1 METIG
6 LKSIS
11 ELLGMNFFI
20 PSYQRGYRWT
30 QQQVKDLL
38 DDIQEFID
46 KKKQGFYCIQ
56 PLVVKKEIPEDKKIE
71 FKEKLTA
78 IDDMDALLHK
88 AEDIISQYTK
98 WEVIDGQQRL
108 TTIYILLCYLG
119 VGDCYHIEYET
130 RIDSEDFLNNIDD
143 TKGNTNIDY
152 YHIIEAKRQI
162 ENWFKGR
169 EEEKTDF
176 LKCLLTNVKFI
187 WFESEEID
195 SIKIFTRLNVG
206 KISLT
211 NAELIKALFL
221 NKSNFSSDDWH
232 RIRLQQQEI
241 AIEWDNIEY
250 TLQND
255 EFWLFLNSI
264 TYDKPTRIDF
274 IFDLIEQSNSY
285 RLSDEEK
292 NDIGND
298 EYKTFRYFYALFQK
312 KKTNSIQENWQKVKQ
327 YFQVFQEWFN
337 DLELYHYIGYLCA
350 EVNGHK
356 VSGVKTEEL
365 VNKWNEYST
374 KDEFKKY
381 LLEEIKKTLKNCKDL
396 DKQYEISGGPQKTQ
410 CRPILLLHNV
420 QTVVR
425 QNSKL
430 KEQDTYKLPVFYKFP
445 FHLFKKEKWD
455 VEHIDSNT
463 ENDLGSE
470 KERKEWLKYSLLG
483 IQDNDLIAK
492 IKQCLTAQN
501 DDYEKFK
508 ELYEEIIKNQQQ
520 STPEKKL
527 SEDDKNKL
535 WNFTLLDASTNR
547 SYGNAPFPAKR
558 RILIGKDQGVR
569 YEISENGEITKEAED
584 IAFIPPCTKNV
595 FLKYYNPSPNSLREW
610 DKQDA
615 EAYKK
620 NIANTLA
627 DFLNIEKEGEKNEL

>member
-38 DDIQEFID
+38 DDIQEFIV
-46 KKKQGFYCIQ
+46 KKKEGFYCIQ
-56 PLVVKKEIPEDKKIE
+56 PLVVKKEIPEDKRLE

-88 AEDIISQYTK
+88 TEDIISQYTK

-119 VGDCYHIEYET
+119 VDDCYQIEYET
-130 RIDSEDFLNNIDD
+130 RIDSKDFLNSIDD

-169 EEEKTDF
+169 EEKKTKF
-176 LKCLLTNVKFI
+176 LECLLSNVKFI

-221 NKSNFSSDDWH
+221 NQSNFPVDDWH
-232 RIRLQQQEI
+232 RIRLLQQEI

-274 IFDLIEQSNSY
+274 LFELIAKINSY
-285 RLSDEEK
+285 ELSKEDLK
-292 NDIGND
+292 GIGND
-298 EYKTFRYFYALFQK
+298 EYKTFRYFYVLFK
-312 KKTNSIQENWQKVKQ
+312 RENSNSIQENWQTVKQ
-327 YFQVFQEWFN
+327 CFQIFQEWFN
-337 DLELYHYIGYLCA
+337 DLELYHHIGYLCA

-356 VSGVKTEEL
+356 MSGVKIEEL

-374 KDEFKKY
+374 KDEFKEY

-396 DKQYEISGGPQKTQ
+396 DKQYEISGGSQKTQ

-420 QTVVR
+420 QTILR
-425 QNSKL
+425 QNDKL
-430 KEQDTYKLPVFYKFP
+430 KEQETYKLPVFYKFP

-483 IQDNDLIAK
+483 IQDKELITK
-492 IKQCLTAQN
+492 IKQFLTAQN
-501 DDYEKFK
+501 DDDEKFK
-508 ELYEEIIKNQQQ
+508 ELYEEIVKNEQQ
-520 STPEKKL
+520 STYENRL

-558 RILIGKDQGVR
+558 RILIGKDQGIR
-569 YEISENGEITKEAED
+569 YEVSENGEITKDAED

-595 FLKYYNPSPNSLREW
+595 FLKYYNPSPSSLREW

-615 EAYKK
+615 EAYKE
-620 NIANTLA
+620 NVETVLA
-627 DFLNIEKEGEKNEL
+627 KFLDLEKEGEKNEL